1 MGLIP
6 SNGSHVH
13 QELLKACL
21 PCLFAMAILFAAMQ
35 GLIRLSGAR
44 LCVARL
50 RDIHRCEAGGV
61 QSLSFVLVLPVFLII
76 VLFIVQV
83 ALVMVGLITVNTA
96 AFAAARSASVWIPA
110 YVSEQEPENVL
121 PAGTIIQGLPAT
133 IDFATA
139 QNSPKYAKILDAA
152 ALACVPIAP
161 SRAVGGGNSA
171 VLNGNGTADALVTM
185 SAVLAPSSAANS
197 VMPQRLRNKLAYSL
211 QNTRVV
217 ISFVDKNSG
226 AGSTSVHGPTY
237 NPVDHPTVA
246 YVQSEV
252 GWQDPVTVEVQH
264 HFALLPG
271 PGRFLARM
279 LQRYDDRVDDVA
291 PMIEQESGVHKTWL
305 RGSATLTIEGLKSV
319 YPHAP

>member
-1 MGLIP
+1 MLRATEFQT
-6 SNGSHVH
+6 VH
-13 QELLKACL
+13 HELLRSCL
-21 PCLFAMAILFAAMQ
+21 PWLVALAILIVALQAVV
-35 GLIRLSGAR
+35 RCSGAR
-44 LCVARL
+44 LCLARL
-50 RDIHRCEAGGV
+50 RDVHRCEAGGV

-83 ALVMVGLITVNTA
+83 ALVMIGLITVNTA

-110 YVSEQEPENVL
+110 YVSEQEPENIL
-121 PAGTIIQGLPAT
+121 PAGTITQGSPTT

-139 QNSPKYAKILDAA
+139 QSSPKYAKIFDAA

-161 SRAVGGGNSA
+161 SRAVGTASSTALSSTSA
-171 VLNGNGTADALVTM
+171 DEALIDM
-185 SAVLAPSSAANS
+185 YSVLAPSSMSNS

-226 AGSTSVHGPTY
+226 AGATSTHGPTY
-237 NPVDHPTVA
+237 NPVDHPLIP
-246 YVQSEV
+246 YIPSEV

-279 LQRYDDRVDDVA
+279 LERYDGRVDDVA
-291 PMIEQESGVHKTWL
+291 PMIQQDSGVHKTWL
-305 RGSATLTIEGLKSV
+305 RGSATLTVEGLKSV
-319 YPHAP
+319 YPSVP